1 MGGGPERFARLR
13 GAGSAGAHHQGR
25 HRGRASCEA
34 IAGMLAFGPVRSRE
48 WVPTMDARRRSLRR
62 MTVSGPAAGRTN
74 RMLRNVTATLVLL
87 ALSVGLAPAG
97 EIRVLAAVA
106 VQDPLDRFAQAFTRA
121 TGHKVTIGYSLTGP
135 ILADI
140 KAGKPVDAIVLPEQG
155 KVALVGAGLLDKP
168 VPVAASLAGVGVPAD
183 APTPDVSTLEAF
195 KALLRTAPSI
205 SYTDPKSG
213 GAFGQY
219 FARAL
224 AEIGMADEV
233 ARKAVLVPGSQRV
246 VTAVAKGEAAVGITF
261 KSAIVT
267 TAGLKFA
274 GTLPPPLEDR
284 EHFTA
289 GVLKTAIEPDIAQA
303 FVASLTAPEAAA
315 VWTELGFSSGPASH

>member
-1 MGGGPERFARLR
+1 
-13 GAGSAGAHHQGR
+13 
-25 HRGRASCEA
+25 
-34 IAGMLAFGPVRSRE
+34 
-48 WVPTMDARRRSLRR
+48 
-62 MTVSGPAAGRTN
+62 
-74 RMLRNVTATLVLL
+74 MLRNVVAALVLL
-87 ALSVGLAPAG
+87 APTISPAPAG

-121 TGHKVTIGYSLTGP
+121 TGHTVNISYSLTGP

-140 KAGKPVDAIVLPEQG
+140 KAGKPADAIVLPEPG
-155 KVALVGAGLLDKP
+155 KVALVGLGLLDKP
-168 VPVAASLAGVGVPAD
+168 VPVAASLAGVGVRAA

-195 KALLRTAPSI
+195 KAVLRAAPSI

-233 ARKAVLVPGSQRV
+233 ARKAVLVPGSHRV
-246 VTAVAKGEAAVGITF
+246 VVAVVNGEAAVGITF
-261 KSAIVT
+261 KSSIVT

-274 GTLPPPLEDR
+274 GTLPHPLEDR
-284 EHFTA
+284 EPFTA
-289 GVLKTAIEPDIAQA
+289 GVLKSAKEPDIARA
-303 FVASLTAPEAAA
+303 FVASLTAPAAAA
-315 VWTELGFSSGPASH
+315 VWTERGFAAPASH